1 MGQKNKSNRVVIGR
15 TSLQC
20 APPFLYSNSLEDTM
34 NTHSKEHRAGA
45 GKTACKY
52 CGQKNCDY
60 SCDESQAGGFSPV
73 DTFTSEQLTGL
84 SWQQIVKHTTPRK
97 QTNVEVTW
105 ALDHFRI
112 TVTSNVTKFRKS
124 YKAHFVRTAV
134 ATANRLLRSYARH
147 EI

>member
-1 MGQKNKSNRVVIGR
+1 
-15 TSLQC
+15 
-20 APPFLYSNSLEDTM
+20 M